1 MVAYQS
7 AGNIESVAGKD
18 ELIMQTVIASILIFG
33 LLILVHELGHY
44 FVARLTGIR
53 VLELAI
59 GFGPKLIGW
68 TKNNIDYSL
77 RVFPLGG
84 FCRML
89 GENPDE
95 AEEPD
100 SFAQKPILSR
110 AAVLISGAGMNLVLA
125 LVVFFIIFFFL
136 TGVPVTDSGKIGNII
151 EDMPAETVGL
161 LPGDVIRSVDGRTV
175 NDWEDVL
182 LLISE
187 KPNQTISLII
197 ERENREFEVTVVTE
211 LNAETGRG
219 MIGIA
224 PPVLKY
230 RFLDSVQISIQR
242 FGLILSSIFQVV
254 TGKAPLDV
262 TGPVGII
269 FVIGEVAQTG
279 LVNLLLLTALI
290 SISLGI
296 MNLLPI
302 PALDGGRLF
311 FLIIEALRG
320 KRIDPEKEGI
330 IHFIG
335 FALLILLILF
345 ITYQDLIRWDI
356 IPGN

>member
-1 MVAYQS
+1 
-7 AGNIESVAGKD
+7 
-18 ELIMQTVIASILIFG
+18 MQTAIASVLIFG

-59 GFGPKLIGW
+59 GFGPKIIGW

-89 GENPDE
+89 GENPEE
-95 AEEPD
+95 ADEPD
-100 SFAQKPILSR
+100 SFTQKPILSR
-110 AAVLISGAGMNLVLA
+110 AAVLVSGAGMNLILA
-125 LVVFFIIFFFL
+125 IVVFFIIFFFL
-136 TGVPVTDSGKIGNII
+136 IGVPITNSGMIGQVIDN
-151 EDMPAETVGL
+151 MPAKSAGL
-161 LPGDVIRSVDGRTV
+161 QQGDVITAIDGQAV
-175 NDWEDVL
+175 GDWEDVL
-182 LLISE
+182 ILISS
-187 KPNQTISLII
+187 KPAVEIELLV
-197 ERENREFEVTVVTE
+197 EREQSEFSVLLQTE
-211 LNAETGRG
+211 ADQETGRG
-219 MIGIA
+219 MIGIT

-230 RFLDSVQISIQR
+230 RFLDSLKISFQR
-242 FGLILSSIFQVV
+242 FGMIIASIFQVI

-262 TGPVGII
+262 AGPVGII

-279 LVNLLLLTALI
+279 VVNLLLLTALI

-311 FLIIEALRG
+311 FLLIEGLRG
-320 KRIDPEKEGI
+320 KRIDPEKEGVV
-330 IHFIG
+330 HFIG

-345 ITYQDLIRWDI
+345 VTYQDLIRWDI

>member
-1 MVAYQS
+1 
-7 AGNIESVAGKD
+7 
-18 ELIMQTVIASILIFG
+18 MQTIIASVLIFG

-53 VLELAI
+53 VLELAV
-59 GFGPKLIGW
+59 GFGPKILSW
-68 TKNNIDYSL
+68 TKDNIDYSL

-89 GENPDE
+89 GENPEE
-95 AEEPD
+95 ANEPD
-100 SFAQKPILSR
+100 SFPQKPILSR
-110 AAVLISGAGMNLVLA
+110 AAVLVSGSGMNLLLA
-125 LVVFFIIFFFL
+125 VVVFFIIFFFL
-136 TGVPVTDSGKIGNII
+136 IGVPVTNSGMIGQVID
-151 EDMPAETVGL
+151 EMPAQSAGL
-161 LPGDVIRSVDGRTV
+161 QAGDVIISIDGQAV
-175 NDWEDVL
+175 GDWEDVL
-182 LLISE
+182 TMISARQEEELELLVGRD
-187 KPNQTISLII
+187 SL
-197 ERENREFEVTVVTE
+197 EFTVFLPTEV
-211 LNAETGRG
+211 NPETGRG

-224 PPVLKY
+224 PPVLRY
-230 RFLDSVQISIQR
+230 RFYDSLKMSLQR
-242 FGLILSSIFQVV
+242 FGMIMSSIFQVI

-262 TGPVGII
+262 AGPVGII

-279 LVNLLLLTALI
+279 IVNLFLLTALI

-311 FLIIEALRG
+311 FLIIEGIRG
-320 KRIDPEKEGI
+320 KRIDPEKEGL

-335 FALLILLILF
+335 FALLILTILF
-345 ITYQDLIRWDI
+345 VTYQDLIRWDI